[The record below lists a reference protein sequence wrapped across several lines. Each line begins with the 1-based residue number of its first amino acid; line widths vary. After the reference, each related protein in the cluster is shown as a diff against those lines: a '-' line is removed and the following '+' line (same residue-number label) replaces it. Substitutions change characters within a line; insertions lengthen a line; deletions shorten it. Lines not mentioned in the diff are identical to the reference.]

1 MRAVRTGI
9 VVHGGHGTG
18 NRTPG
23 WQRAE
28 AGHNPLPCPKAV
40 SGIVLQTATIYLFS
54 MNTFLVR
61 AIVHRTVL
69 FGGGWLALA
78 GPAPEALATGLVVTI
93 VAVWLSL
100 QFLPARDPLVLWRLA
115 RHLPR
120 FVAESIRGGVD
131 VAWRAFSPSMPLNP
145 GWIELRSDLPEGAR
159 AALGGELSLM
169 PGTLAAGSEDGKLI
183 IHLLDIE
190 AGFDDAIAR
199 EEAQIAAIIDQN
211 RTGRA

>member
-1 MRAVRTGI
+1 
-9 VVHGGHGTG
+9 
-18 NRTPG
+18 
-23 WQRAE
+23 
-28 AGHNPLPCPKAV
+28 
-40 SGIVLQTATIYLFS
+40 

-61 AIVHRTVL
+61 AAAHRAVL

-78 GPAPEALATGLVVTI
+78 GSAPEALATGLAVTTA
-93 VAVWLSL
+93 AVWLSL
-100 QFLPARDPLVLWRLA
+100 KLLPARDPLALWRLV

-120 FVAESIRGGVD
+120 FVAASVNGGVD
-131 VAWRAFSPSMPLNP
+131 VARRAFSPNMPLNP
-145 GWIELRSDLPEGAR
+145 GWIEVSSDLPDGAR

-183 IHLLDIE
+183 IHLLDID

-199 EEAQIAAIIDQN
+199 EEAGIAAIIGQD